1 MSLLVSLFSPLPA
14 VIIGFLC
21 LLLAIYV
28 LKSHFR
34 SGGIDSGL
42 FNEDEEPKIKIDPA
56 KALATQVKFVMRLKR
71 KMKRFKERKNAE
83 KDSNR
88 TFMAQDQRDT

>member
-1 MSLLVSLFSPLPA
+1 
-14 VIIGFLC
+14 
-21 LLLAIYV
+21 
-28 LKSHFR
+28 
-34 SGGIDSGL
+34 L

-56 KALATQVKFVMRLKR
+56 KALATQVKFVMRLQR

-88 TFMAQDQRDT
+88 TSMAQDQRDT